1 MLNAVWV
8 LLIVG
13 ALICGALAGNLQQ
26 VSHASAESAKRAV
39 ELVIGLIGVM
49 AFWLGLMRVL
59 QRAGLVRTL
68 TRLGRPI
75 LVRLFPEVPPD
86 HPAMGMIL
94 MNMSANVLGLGN
106 AATPFGLKAM
116 VELDRLNDKKGVAT
130 NAMALFLAINTSHLA
145 ILPTGIIALRTSI
158 GSASPG
164 AIIVTTLLA
173 TSCSTLT
180 AIVVAKT
187 LCRLPLFARDRF
199 EATDGEGAR
208 AIDLPVVDDLAPTAA
223 PPAWIRFATVFLAT
237 AAGGS
242 LAFALSRLVANDG
255 SVLEALDTAVTQW
268 TLVVLI
274 VVFVLYGVF
283 RGVKVFDC
291 VVEGAKEAFQ
301 IAVKLVPF
309 FIALM
314 VAIGM
319 FRASGAIDLLVRA
332 LRPITTM
339 LAFPAEALPM
349 ALLRPFS
356 GKAAFAVAA
365 ETMKAHGADS
375 MIGYVVST
383 MQGSTDTTFYVVALY
398 FGVVAVKHARH
409 TILACLAADLVG
421 ALSAAW
427 FCAWLLS

>member
-13 ALICGALAGNLQQ
+13 ALVCGALAGNLQE
-26 VSHASAESAKRAV
+26 VANASAHSAKKAV

-68 TRLGRPI
+68 TRWGRPL
-75 LVRLFPEVPPD
+75 LVRLFPDVPPE

-116 VELDRLNDKKGVAT
+116 VELDKLNTKKGVAT

-145 ILPTGIIALRTSI
+145 ILPTGIIALRTSL
-158 GSASPG
+158 GSHSPG
-164 AIIVTTLLA
+164 AIIATTLLA
-173 TSCSTLT
+173 TACSTMT
-180 AIVVAKT
+180 AV
-187 LCRLPLFARDRF
+187 LFAKLLCGLPIFAADRYS
-199 EATDGEGAR
+199 ATDAEAR
-208 AIDLPVVDDLAPTAA
+208 EVDLPVAPEEATPPA
-223 PPAWIRFATVFLAT
+223 PPAWMRIAIVFLAT
-237 AAGGS
+237 ASGLS
-242 LAFALSRLVANDG
+242 LVYAMSRLVEADG
-255 SVLEALDTAVTQW
+255 DLVSALDTAVTQW

-274 VVFVLYGVF
+274 VAFVLYGAF

-291 VVEGAKEAFQ
+291 VVDGAKEAFQ
-301 IAVKLVPF
+301 IAVKLVPY

-319 FRASGAIDLLVRA
+319 FRASGAIDLMVRA
-332 LRPITTM
+332 LRPIT
-339 LAFPAEALPM
+339 AAVGFPPEALPM

-365 ETMKAHGADS
+365 ETMEAHGADS
-375 MIGYVVST
+375 MIGFVVST

-398 FGVVAVKHARH
+398 FGVVAVRHVRH
-409 TILACLAADLVG
+409 TILACLAADIVG
-421 ALSAAW
+421 ALGAAW
-427 FCAWLLS
+427 FCAWLLA